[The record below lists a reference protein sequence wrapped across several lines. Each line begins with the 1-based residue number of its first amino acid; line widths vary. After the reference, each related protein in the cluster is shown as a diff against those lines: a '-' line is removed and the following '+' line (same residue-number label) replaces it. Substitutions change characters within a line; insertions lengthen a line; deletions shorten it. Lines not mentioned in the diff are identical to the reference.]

1 MAADWLLPVATIAKE
16 KQEELPQPSQA
27 KNEEV
32 LIEMPQS
39 ADFKRE
45 CLKFCVCPKFIT

>member
-1 MAADWLLPVATIAKE
+1 MAADWLLPVAAIAKE

-32 LIEMPQS
+32 LIEMGSVSNFVS
-39 ADFKRE
+39 A
-45 CLKFCVCPKFIT
+45 LNS

>member
-27 KNEEV
+27 KNEEG

-39 ADFKRE
+39 ADFKPALIRS
-45 CLKFCVCPKFIT
+45 

>member
-1 MAADWLLPVATIAKE
+1 MAADWLLSVATIAKE

-32 LIEMPQS
+32 LIEMMPQS
-39 ADFKRE
+39 ADFKPALIRS
-45 CLKFCVCPKFIT
+45 

>member
-1 MAADWLLPVATIAKE
+1 MAADWLLPVAAIAKE

-39 ADFKRE
+39 ADFKPAPDSF
-45 CLKFCVCPKFIT
+45 LIHQSVS

>member
-1 MAADWLLPVATIAKE
+1 MAADWILPVAAIAKE

-39 ADFKRE
+39 ADFKPALIRS
-45 CLKFCVCPKFIT
+45 

>member
-1 MAADWLLPVATIAKE
+1 MAADWLLPVAAIAKE
-16 KQEELPQPSQA
+16 KQEELPPSQA

-39 ADFKRE
+39 ADFKPALIRS
-45 CLKFCVCPKFIT
+45 